1 VFRLVALIAIA
12 AFSAAA
18 FGSVDELVA
27 RIEELQREHH
37 VPAVGLVVIAPP
49 DASFVAAWGRSGD
62 AAAPTVDATTPF
74 RLGSITKTFT
84 ALALAAALE
93 QRAIGFD
100 TPLDAVVGDGF
111 FDNPFAAR
119 PVRLRHLVEHTA
131 GFGDL
136 SRIEFDYADPK
147 PLALAEALALD
158 PSSRRVL
165 WAPGT
170 RHSYSN
176 VSPGL
181 SALAIERLT
190 GEAFEAFTERMV
202 LKPLGMPNAAF
213 FPLLRLAR
221 GFRDDGVTEIPYW
234 NMTFRAYGALNASTS
249 EMASFLDVLLHDG
262 MRDGVHVIAAT
273 TMATLRV
280 PQSTLAAA
288 VGLRIGYGLG
298 MYGWVNRGY
307 VFWGH
312 GGDADGFRSR
322 YALLPEAGRAYFVVI
337 NSDDPAT
344 LGRMQAAIETYLTA
358 DLPASAEPARAKLAA
373 AELARWAGEYYPS
386 SARFAIEDWRARRSA
401 TVQIDVAEE
410 GLVFRSP
417 RRTLRLL
424 PTEPQLFRRAD
435 DPVATLAFIT
445 VPLDGAPALVCTHL
459 QGELGNYV
467 RLDPQLTQDLQNRC
481 IRE

>member
-1 VFRLVALIAIA
+1 VSRLVALLAIA
-12 AFSAAA
+12 AFGAAA
-18 FGSVDELVA
+18 FGNVDELVA
-27 RIEELQREHH
+27 RIGELQREHH

-49 DASFVAAWGRSGD
+49 HTTLVAAWGRSGD
-62 AAAPTVDATTPF
+62 AAAPIDATTPF

-93 QRAIGFD
+93 QRGIGFD
-100 TPLDAVVGDGF
+100 TPLDTVVGDGL
-111 FDNPFAAR
+111 FDNPFATR

-136 SRIEFDYADPK
+136 SRVEFDYADPK
-147 PLALAEALALD
+147 PLSLADAFALD
-158 PSSRRVL
+158 PSSRSVL

-190 GEAFEAFTERMV
+190 GEAFEVFTERTV

-213 FPLLRLAR
+213 VPLPRLAR

-234 NMTFRAYGALNASTS
+234 NMTFRAYGALNASTN
-249 EMASFLDVLLHDG
+249 EMAGFLGVLLNG
-262 MRDGVHVIAAT
+262 GIRDGTRVISPAT
-273 TMATLRV
+273 IATLRV
-280 PQSTLAAA
+280 PESTLAAG

-322 YALLPEAGRAYFVVI
+322 YALLPDVGRAYFVVI

-344 LGRMQAAIETYLTA
+344 LGRMQAAIETYLTT
-358 DLPASAEPARAKLAA
+358 DLPPPAEPPRAKLSAA
-373 AELARWAGEYYPS
+373 KLARWAGEYYPS
-386 SARFAIEDWRARRSA
+386 SARFAIDDWRARRSA
-401 TVQIDVAEE
+401 TVQIEVAKEA
-410 GLVFRSP
+410 LVLRSP
-417 RRTLRLL
+417 RRTLRLI
-424 PTEPQLFRRAD
+424 PTDARLFRRVD
-435 DPVATLAFIT
+435 DPIATLAFVT
-445 VPLDGAPALVCTHL
+445 VPLEGAPALVCTHL

-467 RLDPQLTQDLQNRC
+467 RLDRQLSEDLQNRC